1 MHGSKPFVRA
11 GKALSLVAI
20 LFATIGSHFAH
31 LSFHH
36 ISAPSDG
43 LAVVSSSQN
52 STKLVES
59 KSADECPICK
69 FLSHF
74 LSHSHTPGRFP
85 VLHDRVPQA
94 TVPVAFAALKDSF
107 GQSHAPRAPPLS
119 ILS

>member
-1 MHGSKPFVRA
+1 MRI
-11 GKALSLVAI
+11 GKALSLAAI
-20 LFATIGSHFAH
+20 LFASIGSHLAH
-31 LSFHH
+31 LTFHH
-36 ISAPSDG
+36 ISVPSDG

-59 KSADECPICK
+59 RNTDECPICK

-74 LSHSHTPGRFP
+74 QSHSYTPGRFP

-94 TVPVAFAALKDSF
+94 TVPVAFAALEDSF
-107 GQSHAPRAPPLS
+107 EQSHAPRGPPLS